1 MNGKDLLTGLGYIDT
16 RYYEEA
22 ETAQAAE
29 TPKPKL
35 FSRPMVIAALI
46 GLMVLLMG
54 CAWVVLGLQN
64 LLIPENNSD
73 IPKETDLYGGEI
85 NRISLQG
92 YMGSDCYEAAREW
105 QAFLESYDS
114 DDTIPD
120 ANDDFRCP
128 EAYESYRCYS
138 QEMIDKVDEICEK
151 YDLTPLGKAQYFD
164 GAQDLFTA
172 IGIGTAF
179 AESVRADAP
188 YSYCYGDGTFHMEGR
203 AELPEPRD
211 EIVGFQYRSVQKTA
225 FDGVSLGIGSVD
237 EYNQWNYTMK
247 DGTEVLLAQR
257 EEGSLIIADMEDHFV
272 TVNVLGVFSNGGYF
286 GDIPGER
293 AFLEAVCELF
303 DFSYQTHPLDS
314 DRIEEFHQ
322 AQHEEQQP
330 QDSTFVGGQVDPA
343 HRDSYAV
350 FLQYMVEEM
359 EFRDLKYVLIDV
371 DGNGVEEL
379 LLQCQHIGGYNG
391 DQNSFFDLLTIHEGE
406 VKRLH
411 NSSNLYLCEG
421 GVIEYGDRNYRC
433 YSTLS
438 EGREAVVYFETENKW
453 CIQEDWTNAMP
464 YIEVNEAEANAVI
477 AKYPR
482 VELDFKPIEEFS
494 ESST

>member
-1 MNGKDLLTGLGYIDT
+1 M
-16 RYYEEA
+16 
-22 ETAQAAE
+22 
-29 TPKPKL
+29 
-35 FSRPMVIAALI
+35 
-46 GLMVLLMG
+46 
-54 CAWVVLGLQN
+54 
-64 LLIPENNSD
+64 
-73 IPKETDLYGGEI
+73 
-85 NRISLQG
+85 
-92 YMGSDCYEAAREW
+92 
-105 QAFLESYDS
+105 
-114 DDTIPD
+114 
-120 ANDDFRCP
+120 
-128 EAYESYRCYS
+128 
-138 QEMIDKVDEICEK
+138 
-151 YDLTPLGKAQYFD
+151 
-164 GAQDLFTA
+164 
-172 IGIGTAF
+172 
-179 AESVRADAP
+179 
-188 YSYCYGDGTFHMEGR
+188 
-203 AELPEPRD
+203 
-211 EIVGFQYRSVQKTA
+211 
-225 FDGVSLGIGSVD
+225 
-237 EYNQWNYTMK
+237 
-247 DGTEVLLAQR
+247 
-257 EEGSLIIADMEDHFV
+257 
-272 TVNVLGVFSNGGYF
+272 
-286 GDIPGER
+286 
-293 AFLEAVCELF
+293 
-303 DFSYQTHPLDS
+303 
-314 DRIEEFHQ
+314 
-322 AQHEEQQP
+322 
-330 QDSTFVGGQVDPA
+330 DPA